1 MRHVI
6 ERDTYSGLPFP
17 SCGGVYLNSVVLC
30 VVVAVTQAT
39 DIYKKLLL
47 ENRDDLAL
55 NVYVAMCYYK
65 LDYYDVSL
73 EILTVYLQ
81 VTQHDGS

>member
-1 MRHVI
+1 MFNH
-6 ERDTYSGLPFP
+6 
-17 SCGGVYLNSVVLC
+17 
-30 VVVAVTQAT
+30 QAT

-47 ENRDDLAL
+47 DNRDDLAL

-81 VTQHDGS
+81 VREGHGAGGGVVMRVVEEVVVEGEYRPLEGWERES